1 MKKTISLIGIL
12 LAVNAFAAP
21 KTDITSERRARLLR
35 ALADAPAPVD
45 LPVFVMRTYRKAD
58 GTDIQLPAA
67 PDRPRSRNWGLG
79 NAART
84 LQDVLGRH
92 SLGTGWT
99 LRQLKQMA
107 PYMGVRLAPSFL
119 ALDAATQQ
127 QGLERVL
134 ASYSRLPWRMIQRLR
149 DSGHGIDLVSHNVT
163 NHPRMEHM
171 RGVVPRGWAPRLV
184 WNHDT
189 GLQEM
194 EEQQTWDD
202 VVGAGAAGTLPSII
216 AADSLDERHGSVDVV
231 LHEVGHAADRY
242 FADADESYEYSISRG
257 FQSMAEGLPYER
269 IYPIGLIPYNR
280 NFQEENFAEMF
291 AKFFK
296 SPESRAEL
304 AAAYPAAA
312 EYYAVAFEGARPAR
326 RPRSQ
331 PDRRTRTR
339 Q

>member
-84 LQDVLGRH
+84 LQDVP
-92 SLGTGWT
+92 
-99 LRQLKQMA
+99 

-149 DSGHGIDLVSHNVT
+149 DSGHGI
-163 NHPRMEHM
+163 
-171 RGVVPRGWAPRLV
+171 
-184 WNHDT
+184 
-189 GLQEM
+189 
-194 EEQQTWDD
+194 
-202 VVGAGAAGTLPSII
+202 
-216 AADSLDERHGSVDVV
+216 
-231 LHEVGHAADRY
+231 
-242 FADADESYEYSISRG
+242 
-257 FQSMAEGLPYER
+257 
-269 IYPIGLIPYNR
+269 
-280 NFQEENFAEMF
+280 
-291 AKFFK
+291 
-296 SPESRAEL
+296 
-304 AAAYPAAA
+304 
-312 EYYAVAFEGARPAR
+312 
-326 RPRSQ
+326 
-331 PDRRTRTR
+331 
-339 Q
+339 